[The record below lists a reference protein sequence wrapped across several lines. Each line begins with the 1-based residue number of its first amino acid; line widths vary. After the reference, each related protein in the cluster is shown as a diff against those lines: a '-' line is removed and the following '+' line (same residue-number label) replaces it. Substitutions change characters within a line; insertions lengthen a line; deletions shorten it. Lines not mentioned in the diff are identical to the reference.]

1 MREPKKRES
10 SRSSSAVKPVAGAR
24 TTRPAA
30 AATPAGGRNA
40 RARSSA
46 APATAPSRRAT
57 AATSRATRFLAPKP
71 ASRNTARPES
81 RAARPPAQAA
91 HDDVVARPVGPY
103 ESDEAGRAGEEQT
116 IESSKYVS
124 RAPRRF
130 EEERFLFP
138 QSYGVN
144 KVRLLIRDPQ
154 WLFAHWDVDPRSFD
168 ELRHSMGERVVALSR
183 LTLRVHDALSGGA
196 SVVLLPF
203 GTRSW
208 YVRADATRR
217 SYRAEL
223 GVTLPSGEFRLLA
236 ESNTVVMPRQAPSL
250 ERARQTVRY
259 GTAAASVAGSLPD
272 AAAAA
277 ERASLAESGPWQ
289 APPPREA
296 APSQPAGKP
305 GAPALGG
312 ASDLFQPP
320 APGQAS
326 PAAGGAS
333 DVFRR

>member
-1 MREPKKRES
+1 MPKAKKS
-10 SRSSSAVKPVAGAR
+10 PAHKANAIAV
-24 TTRPAA
+24 
-30 AATPAGGRNA
+30 
-40 RARSSA
+40 
-46 APATAPSRRAT
+46 
-57 AATSRATRFLAPKP
+57 
-71 ASRNTARPES
+71 
-81 RAARPPAQAA
+81 AQAA
-91 HDDVVARPVGPY
+91 SAPAALDPRAHAPY
-103 ESDEAGRAGEEQT
+103 ESEGPGRVSEEET
-116 IESSKYVS
+116 IESSKYAA

-168 ELRHSMGERVVALSR
+168 ELRGTVGERVVSLSR

-236 ESNTVVMPRQAPSL
+236 ESNTVVMPRQSPSS
-250 ERARQTVRY
+250 ERARRTVRY
-259 GTAAASVAGSLPD
+259 NAPAPAAVAPPAVAPEAL
-272 AAAAA
+272 AAA
-277 ERASLAESGPWQ
+277 EREELREPGPWQ

-296 APSQPAGKP
+296 PAAPAPAETPAGP
-305 GAPALGG
+305 TLGG
-312 ASDLFQPP
+312 SSEL
-320 APGQAS
+320 S
-326 PAAGGAS
+326 
-333 DVFRR
+333 RR